1 MSLRKS
7 TLIIL
12 IVLLIDQI
20 SKIYIK
26 MNFQLQ
32 EDVTVFS
39 WFKIVFVENDGMA
52 WGTTLSDIF
61 SFIKDKTA
69 KLILTLFRIVAICGI
84 GYWLYDVIK
93 KQKTKT
99 LIFAISLIFAGA
111 LGNIL
116 DSVFYGV
123 FFSDSY
129 GQVATFL
136 PEGGGYAK
144 PLYGKVVDMLYF
156 PFIKDATFPD
166 WLPFWGG
173 KRFTFFNATFNGKRL
188 EELAFE
194 FIVEQHI
201 IVCQCNL
208 SRKAITNI
216 HILSS
221 KIQVFYSYWGIFSY
235 IFSKIYSIDSQ

>member
-12 IVLLIDQI
+12 LVLLIDQI

-52 WGTTLSDIF
+52 WGTRLSDIF
-61 SFIKDKTA
+61 SFIKDKSA

-123 FFSDSY
+123 LFSDSF

-136 PEGGGYAK
+136 PESGGYAGVF
-144 PLYGKVVDMLYF
+144 YGSVVDMLHF
-156 PFIKDATFPD
+156 PLFSGVLPD
-166 WLPFWGG
+166 WIPFFGG
-173 KRFTFFNATFNGKRL
+173 KYISFFDPVFNIADVAISTGIGILIVFNKR
-188 EELAFE
+188 AFNNNFKTE
-194 FIVEQHI
+194 
-201 IVCQCNL
+201 
-208 SRKAITNI
+208 I
-216 HILSS
+216 H
-221 KIQVFYSYWGIFSY
+221 
-235 IFSKIYSIDSQ
+235 D

>member
-12 IVLLIDQI
+12 LVLLIDQI

-61 SFIKDKTA
+61 SFIKDKSA
-69 KLILTLFRIVAICGI
+69 KLILTLFRIIAICGI

-123 FFSDSY
+123 LFSDSF

-136 PEGGGYAK
+136 PESGGYAGVF
-144 PLYGKVVDMLYF
+144 YGSVVDMLHF
-156 PFIKDATFPD
+156 PLFSGVLPD
-166 WLPFWGG
+166 WIPFFGG
-173 KRFTFFNATFNGKRL
+173 KYISFFDPVFNVADVAISTGIGILIVFNKR
-188 EELAFE
+188 AFNNNFKTE
-194 FIVEQHI
+194 I
-201 IVCQCNL
+201 N
-208 SRKAITNI
+208 N
-216 HILSS
+216 
-221 KIQVFYSYWGIFSY
+221 
-235 IFSKIYSIDSQ
+235 